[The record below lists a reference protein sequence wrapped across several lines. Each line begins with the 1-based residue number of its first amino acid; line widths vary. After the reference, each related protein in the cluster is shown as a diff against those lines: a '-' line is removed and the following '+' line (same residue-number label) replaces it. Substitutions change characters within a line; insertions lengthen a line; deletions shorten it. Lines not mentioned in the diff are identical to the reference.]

1 MGLVGLG
8 RCFPEDLPAA
18 GLRNHH
24 PRALHHRPNPALQC
38 RGLQLRPLCSSL
50 MLDSHRSV
58 LKQWKKEDLAFSYI
72 IPPVSLPR
80 AAWPACRAIL
90 GAPAPQ
96 KKPSPAEIRGPTSP
110 PEPHA
115 SPRSLKLPQSHP
127 GRERRDPGSHNR
139 HSTCPSLC
147 VSGWVGRKPAASCP
161 RHRGHR
167 HVPGAAGGGKVGKG
181 ARQPRLSGH
190 GRAIT
195 SQAWHCC
202 VLSPPQRQGH
212 AGRHRGTLASPHH
225 DPRPPPL
232 CQAVCKCQLPVS
244 TSSRFTPFVFFIFF
258 IFFFSAPPPAPFR
271 PFFFLG

>member
-1 MGLVGLG
+1 M
-8 RCFPEDLPAA
+8 
-18 GLRNHH
+18 
-24 PRALHHRPNPALQC
+24 
-38 RGLQLRPLCSSL
+38 
-50 MLDSHRSV
+50 
-58 LKQWKKEDLAFSYI
+58 
-72 IPPVSLPR
+72 SLPR

-96 KKPSPAEIRGPTSP
+96 EKPSPAETRGPTSP

-115 SPRSLKLPQSHP
+115 SPRSLKAPQSHP
-127 GRERRDPGSHNR
+127 GGERRDPGSHNR

-161 RHRGHR
+161 RHGGHR
-167 HVPGAAGGGKVGKG
+167 HVLGAAGGGKVGKG

-244 TSSRFTPFVFFIFF
+244 TSSRFTPFVFFYF
-258 IFFFSAPPPAPFR
+258 IFFFSAPPPPPSVLSSSWVKNNQVSGKQQLLLRCLPALAPENR
-271 PFFFLG
+271 SALGSGPSSLLAPSSSPPPTGI